1 MVIFRDG
8 RTLTM
13 RINRKSCG
21 AGGNWLIAVST
32 IFRISLPDFFASVII
47 IPNRV
52 KRLLILSLEI
62 LKNTKKLMK
71 RFIHQKA
78 LILVLL
84 MASTCLQSCGNAENK
99 EQQQNETLQ
108 AEVLTLKPGD
118 AVIEQTFP
126 ANLQGKDNIQL
137 RPQISGYIERIYVDE
152 GAFVKAGQLLF
163 RINASVYRE
172 QKNTALASLAMA
184 RSQLAS
190 AQLELDKYKVLAENK
205 VVADFQYQK
214 ARTNYDNALA
224 AVQQQQALVASA
236 DVNLGF
242 SEVKAPVSG
251 YIGRIPNRLG
261 ALTGPADAQPLTTLS
276 QVSEIYAYFSLPENE
291 ILKIN
296 ASRPGN
302 TLIEKLKSFRDITL
316 LLADGTPYTHRGKM
330 DMMDGQF
337 DATTGSVVLRASFP
351 NPESLL
357 RTGNT
362 GRIVLKTTEQDVYKI
377 PLLATYE
384 VQDKLFVGLLN
395 SADKMERVALKNY
408 SKSGDFY
415 IVKSGFR
422 PGDRIVA
429 NELASIPENSIIKP
443 KSVQ

>member
-1 MVIFRDG
+1 
-8 RTLTM
+8 
-13 RINRKSCG
+13 
-21 AGGNWLIAVST
+21 
-32 IFRISLPDFFASVII
+32 
-47 IPNRV
+47 
-52 KRLLILSLEI
+52 
-62 LKNTKKLMK
+62 MK
-71 RFIHQKA
+71 RFINQNIIIA
-78 LILVLL
+78 GLLLVF
-84 MASTCLQSCGNAENK
+84 AYALQSCGNSEKN
-99 EQQQNETLQ
+99 EQHQNEAVQ
-108 AEVLTLKPGD
+108 AEVITLQSTEAILD
-118 AVIEQTFP
+118 QTFP
-126 ANLQGKDNIQL
+126 ASLQGKDNIQL
-137 RPQISGYIERIYVDE
+137 RPQISGYIDKIYVDE
-152 GAFVKAGQLLF
+152 GAFVKAGQPLF

-184 RSQLAS
+184 KSQLAA
-190 AQLELDKYKVLAENK
+190 AQLELDKYKVLTENK

-214 ARTNYDNALA
+214 AKTNYDNALA
-224 AVQQQQALVASA
+224 AVKQQQTLVASA

-261 ALTGPADAQPLTTLS
+261 ALVGPTDAQPLTTLS

-296 ASRPGN
+296 ASRPGAS
-302 TLIEKLKSFRDITL
+302 LLEKLKSFRDITL
-316 LLADGTPYTHRGKM
+316 LLADGNPYNHVGKI

-337 DATTGSVVLRASFP
+337 DATTGSVMLRASFP

-362 GRIVLKTTEQDVYKI
+362 GRIVLKTSESNVFKI
-377 PLLATYE
+377 PLPATYE
-384 VQDKLFVGLLN
+384 VQDKLFVGLLD
-395 SADKMERVALKNY
+395 SAGKMERVALKNY
-408 SKSGDFY
+408 TKSGDFY

-443 KSVQ
+443 KSDQ